1 MRTEA
6 YQRYLQA
13 LEDRQRATASYN
25 KALPGKNSIDE
36 VALVQEDMENV
47 EAMRARFEDWMKQ
60 YDRTYKDEEERAK
73 RFKIFKAVTRFV
85 DVTNAVSE
93 ELEFDVVMDL
103 NDFSDWNDRTCWPVW
118 H

>member
-1 MRTEA
+1 
-6 YQRYLQA
+6 
-13 LEDRQRATASYN
+13 
-25 KALPGKNSIDE
+25 
-36 VALVQEDMENV
+36 
-47 EAMRARFEDWMKQ
+47 
-60 YDRTYKDEEERAK
+60 
-73 RFKIFKAVTRFV
+73 VTRFV

>member
-1 MRTEA
+1 
-6 YQRYLQA
+6 
-13 LEDRQRATASYN
+13 
-25 KALPGKNSIDE
+25 
-36 VALVQEDMENV
+36 
-47 EAMRARFEDWMKQ
+47 MKQ

-73 RFKIFKAVTRFV
+73 RFKIFKAVARFV